1 MTSPSTAQ
9 AIADA
14 TSVSTSENDA
24 DRVAYARDL
33 WPRHL
38 IDIREG
44 RAAGTRPRAI
54 AWPENTE
61 QAAAVVAWCARE
73 GVPIVP
79 YGAGSGV
86 CGGVLPDERTVVLDV
101 KRMRRWRALDASAPT
116 LDVEA
121 GAMGITLEED
131 LQRAGWTIGHFPS
144 SILCSTVGGWI
155 AARGAGQMSGKY
167 GKIED
172 MVVDLELIDGRGDVS
187 RLRRRKSDADLIPLI
202 VGSEGTLGVITSA
215 RMRLH
220 PNPPSRGYAS
230 FGFRTTEGG
239 WEAMRAFFQAGLRP
253 AVARLYDPFDA
264 AMARQ
269 GSVKS
274 AKGKRGPHEIGAGA
288 KVLQTLLRSPRA
300 FNAVLDALEGRIPG
314 NSFDA
319 MLILV
324 FEGTVDETADGVN
337 EARRIAATIGGED
350 LGEGP
355 AQKWMK
361 HRYSVS
367 YRQPPMIRRGLF
379 IDTMEVAAPWS
390 KLAGLY
396 HDVKA
401 ALGRDVFVMAHLSH
415 AYPDGC
421 SIYFTFAGSDVSGEA
436 QQSKYDRTWMRA
448 LDAAIAAGGTLSH
461 HHGVGRSKAP
471 KLGSELGLGIDV
483 VRALKTA
490 FDPRGILNPGNLFPD
505 STPRHAGEDE
515 SSVTTSIT
523 VDAHSLLAHAPA
535 GVRLSA
541 IEDEARKHGAT
552 LRLDPAMLNV
562 TLGAW
567 IDAGC
572 PGAVDPFI
580 DPVDHAL
587 AGLDAKMPDSRILRV
602 RPAPR
607 RAVGPDLVALF
618 VGTRGRFGTP
628 LAAHVRLHA
637 DGARR
642 ATTSPVTFER
652 DPLPTEGEKRLADA
666 IESALAS

>member
-324 FEGTVDETADGVN
+324 FEGTVDETADCVN